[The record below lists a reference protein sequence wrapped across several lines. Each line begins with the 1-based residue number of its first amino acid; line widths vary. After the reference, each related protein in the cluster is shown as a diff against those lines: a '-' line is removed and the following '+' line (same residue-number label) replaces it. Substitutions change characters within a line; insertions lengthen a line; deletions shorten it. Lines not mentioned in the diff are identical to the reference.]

1 MSSLQTLVAIF
12 TAAPTLANAKK
23 VVAKHIH
30 HPMAICTVTADDA
43 AQVRTAEALVASVT
57 PLAAATT
64 CKLAEAADKL
74 A

>member
-12 TAAPTLANAKK
+12 TATPTLANAKK

-30 HPMAICTVTADDA
+30 HPMAICLLLGEDV
-43 AQVRTAEALVASVT
+43 AQVRNAERLVASVT

-74 A
+74 S